1 MSEQITPQKKQR
13 LIFIDVMRGIA
24 VLWMIETHVVD
35 VVLYGSLKGGVFY
48 NLLNISNGF
57 VAVSFLFCAGAGFW
71 LAAQKKADDY
81 KHFRPPL
88 WVYLRRIGLILLLA
102 YWLHFPALSLEKFLI
117 LTPDGWL
124 TFFECD
130 VLQAIGYSSILALII
145 LMITPNIKYLPY
157 IFGAI
162 AIIVFLAAP
171 FVWNTN
177 PLETMPAFFGNLFSR
192 PPHSKFPLFPWMG
205 YFFSGAAITAYF
217 MNFENKKKL
226 AMILSITGLVLVLL
240 LFNTR
245 YFTDFYPGFKDW
257 WHCSPFHSL
266 FRVSGAVMVFAFL
279 YLIEKWYREK
289 KIGNILRL
297 CGQESLYVYISHL
310 MIVYGSVANFGMSK
324 LIGNRLD
331 WVGTAAITFAVCL
344 FCWATALGWNNLKA
358 KELRMARIVMISVFV
373 LFFIIFLFN
382 PA

>member
-1 MSEQITPQKKQR
+1 MSEQLTPQKKQR
-13 LIFIDVMRGIA
+13 LIFIDVMRGLA

-35 VVLYGSLKGGVFY
+35 VVLYGSLKGGFFY

-88 WVYLRRIGLILLLA
+88 WVYLRRIGLILVLA

-117 LTPDGWL
+117 LPPEGWL

-145 LMITPNIKYLPY
+145 LMITPNMKYLPY
-157 IFGAI
+157 IFGLFAV
-162 AIIVFLAAP
+162 IVFLSAP

-177 PLETMPAFFGNLFSR
+177 PLETMPTFIGNLFSR
-192 PPHSKFPLFPWMG
+192 PPNSKFPLFPWMG

-226 AMILSITGLVLVLL
+226 AMILSISGLVLVIL

-245 YFTDFYPGFKDW
+245 YITDFYPGFKDW

-279 YLIEKWYREK
+279 YLIEKWYKEK

-331 WVGTAAITFAVCL
+331 WFGTAAITFAVCL

-358 KELRMARIVMISVFV
+358 KEPRMARIVMISVFV